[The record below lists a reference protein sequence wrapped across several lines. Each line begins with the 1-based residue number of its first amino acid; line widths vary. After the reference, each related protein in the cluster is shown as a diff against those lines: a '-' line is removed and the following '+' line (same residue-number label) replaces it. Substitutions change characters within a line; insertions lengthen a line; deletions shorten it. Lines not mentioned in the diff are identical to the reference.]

1 MVVATTPSLPLLVA
15 AVVVEVGEGRSD
27 QSHMTGIAIPEI
39 EFPLRESIPLTED
52 REDMEGTGE
61 VVEEGGM
68 QVAGVEVRGTRGDM
82 GRGTRGL
89 VVVEEGGLLRLGR
102 TTMVCPCLLLQF
114 GYSPATLHAHCR
126 VGTAWNN

>member
-1 MVVATTPSLPLLVA
+1 
-15 AVVVEVGEGRSD
+15 
-27 QSHMTGIAIPEI
+27 MTGIAIPEI

-52 REDMEGTGE
+52 MEDMEGTGE
-61 VVEEGGM
+61 VVEAGGLR
-68 QVAGVEVRGTRGDM
+68 GGGWGVRGTRGDM

-89 VVVEEGGLLRLGR
+89 VVVVEEGGLLRLGR